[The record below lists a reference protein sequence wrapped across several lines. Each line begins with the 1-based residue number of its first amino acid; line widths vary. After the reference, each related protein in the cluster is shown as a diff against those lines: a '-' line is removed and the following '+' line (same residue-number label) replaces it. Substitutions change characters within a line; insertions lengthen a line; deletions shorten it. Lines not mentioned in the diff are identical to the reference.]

1 MGYAQESGYTP
12 TDINTIMT
20 SIMNNIN
27 TQFGLDP
34 AYTMETFEGTNA
46 YKYFYALA
54 QRAQENEIKT
64 SEIFLKLQGYFD
76 LINARISRPVVTSPG
91 IIEKLLT
98 EGYVASVKPMID
110 ADAGKINVCIDVDDG
125 VHAEGFFTI
134 TSYANLVS
142 GTDDSVG
149 VGATTF
155 TAQTGSVTPGGTTF
169 QAATSNEA
177 TAVSL
182 AAQINAH
189 ATAGALVKARV
200 VGAKVLLRALQ
211 GGSAGNSIALAYTDN
226 DTNVGATKSGTALT
240 GGEDFE
246 GEDSETY
253 ADVKEELCTLLSQ
266 ITVAGAVTQGTQSE
280 SIVLSN
286 GQSFDFKYHLPN
298 LLTVHLK
305 LTITLSEN
313 NQVVISSP
321 DDIKTS
327 LITNINAK
335 YQLGKNFEPQRYFS
349 VVDAPWAASVLL
361 EYSFNYDTVAE
372 TGTWSSA
379 IYDADYRDLLD
390 IKLANVILVET

>member
-27 TQFGLDP
+27 TQFALDP
-34 AYTMETFEGTNA
+34 AYTMETFSGTNA

-54 QRAQENEIKT
+54 QKAQENEIKT

-91 IIEKLLT
+91 IIEKFLA
-98 EGYVASVKPMID
+98 EGYSASVKPMID
-110 ADAGKINVCIDVDDG
+110 ADAGKINICVDVDDG
-125 VHAEGFFTI
+125 VHAEGNFEI
-134 TSYANLVS
+134 TDYADLVS
-142 GTDDSVG
+142 GTDDSIT
-149 VGATTF
+149 VGATAF
-155 TAQTGSVTPGGTTF
+155 TAQSTSVTPGGATF

-177 TAVSL
+177 TAISL

-211 GGSAGNSIALAYTDN
+211 GGIAGNSIALAYTDN
-226 DTNVGATKSGTALT
+226 DSNIGATKSGTALT

-253 ADVKEELCTLLSQ
+253 DDVKEEICTLISQ
-266 ITVAGAVTQGTQSE
+266 ITVAGAVTQGDQTE
-280 SIVLSN
+280 SIVLTN

-298 LLTVHLK
+298 VLTVHLK
-305 LTITLSEN
+305 LTIALSEN
-313 NQVVISSP
+313 NQVVVGDPDEIKQTLIS
-321 DDIKTS
+321 
-327 LITNINAK
+327 NINAK
-335 YQLGKNFEPQRYFS
+335 YKLGKNFEPQRYYS
-349 VVDAPWAASVLL
+349 IIDAPWAASVLL
-361 EYSFNYDTVAE
+361 EYSFNYDEDTLA
-372 TGTWSSA
+372 GTWVSTV
-379 IYDADYRDLLD
+379 YDADYRDLLD
-390 IKLANVILVET
+390 IKLENIILVET